1 MTASSELETE
11 YCRDKEEDKNFHLF
25 TYMECVSNVGECI
38 MVTPILPCDD
48 LRDGTRRNGRP
59 AELGREI
66 SIADLVWCKI
76 KGPYWW
82 PGKLIGCSARATKDY
97 FLVSCFGDRALGPVW
112 VSLIKPLWEHF
123 PLMEMQS
130 GTDKLRHAVDCALD
144 ELSRRAEYVLT
155 CRCVPREV
163 QTRFEAQAEVNAAS
177 VKNSSQ
183 RGAEDSVLNTAS
195 FTPRELVNYI
205 KKWGESPHDGP
216 SRLLLSVAKSQ
227 LLAFSR
233 WKGFPQLPEF
243 ISFGGKLENEADIMT
258 PLGDC
263 YQNPIEING
272 ANPEFEGCPG
282 MLAVKTGC
290 YISGSSER
298 KNRFQDGVHPG
309 RKRKTCLA
317 LCAENCLRTSTD
329 KVGSGKRARG
339 NSFLFGK
346 AAGPNESVSPC
357 TGAPT
362 MISMDRSVHMFE
374 RNHMAMLEVQSK
386 TECHMSN
393 SNELKHISLD
403 MVHTGRKRKSF
414 PASSAKNCQRMST
427 DEVGSDK
434 GACGNSFAKA
444 AGLYESA
451 SAFTGAPTTI
461 SVDQSMQFRQNHRA
475 MHRIHKVASESNGS
489 LPLAEH
495 LKESPS
501 GRSNKNAHSGLI
513 PHDSCSRKT
522 LLGYSSPKE
531 KLLRLCLLAGNPMRQ
546 NKFPTRTVRYFSE
559 FRNSVVPDRLLLK
572 SCEESAEEASV
583 VETRSTLTNF
593 GIAEPMDLRCFKDS
607 VRTGMITR
615 SIQEPRPPLENW
627 NAGDSQLE
635 TPCERSVPS
644 AVLKKDRQF
653 CPAFT
658 RGPRLPHEN
667 PPMELKKP
675 IHEDSGTRIECSKD
689 PFSTG
694 RTIQSIAVQQPS
706 LGNHSTEDPLIE
718 CERPL
723 PSIKP
728 QISQF
733 RRTLVHKL
741 QVRRPNPY
749 MIGEQPNDDIP
760 AMVLELSK
768 DSFMSSRI
776 IESIPKPQLS
786 LGNQNAGD
794 SLLKAPCKKSVP
806 SMEPETDCQFY
817 PVSIRKSQAPFQDPY
832 VEAKR
837 KSDDVPGTALE
848 CSHDTFMTSR
858 ITQSIPEQKV
868 LVKDEE
874 DTGISVLETPS
885 TKPAHLTEPQTNHH
899 FGPASTQEA
908 QSPCENPYVEVK
920 EPDGEVPGS
929 CKEDFFST
937 ALILTFTNLNLA
949 PSVTNLNKMFSC
961 FGPLKESESKVLNK
975 SKQVKIIFKNRMDAE
990 AAFIRLG
997 EQRFVGPSL
1006 RSYRLKYVRSCSL
1019 EASPSHVR
1027 KHNK

>member
-11 YCRDKEEDKNFHLF
+11 YCRDKEDDKNCHLLPS
-25 TYMECVSNVGECI
+25 MECVSNVGECV
-38 MVTPILPCDD
+38 MAAPILPCDD
-48 LRDGTRRNGRP
+48 LGDGTRRNGRP
-59 AELGREI
+59 AELGLEI
-66 SIADLVWCKI
+66 SISDLVWCKI

-82 PGKLIGCSARATKDY
+82 PGKLIGCSAGATKNY
-97 FLVSCFGDRALGPVW
+97 FLVACFGDPALGPVR

-163 QTRFEAQAEVNAAS
+163 QNRFEAQAEVNAAL
-177 VKNSSQ
+177 VKSSSQ

-205 KKWGESPHDGP
+205 KQWGESPHDGP

-233 WKGFPQLPEF
+233 WKGFPRLPKF

-258 PLGDC
+258 SLGDC

-290 YISGSSER
+290 YI
-298 KNRFQDGVHPG
+298 NR
-309 RKRKTCLA
+309 
-317 LCAENCLRTSTD
+317 
-329 KVGSGKRARG
+329 
-339 NSFLFGK
+339 
-346 AAGPNESVSPC
+346 
-357 TGAPT
+357 
-362 MISMDRSVHMFE
+362 
-374 RNHMAMLEVQSK
+374 
-386 TECHMSN
+386 
-393 SNELKHISLD
+393 SNELKHVSLD

-414 PASSAKNCQRMST
+414 PALSAKNCQRMST

-434 GACGNSFAKA
+434 GACGKSFAKA
-444 AGLYESA
+444 AGLYESE
-451 SAFTGAPTTI
+451 SSFTGAPTTI
-461 SVDQSMQFRQNHRA
+461 SMDQSMQFRQNHRA

-495 LKESPS
+495 LKESPP
-501 GRSNKNAHSGLI
+501 GRSNKNPHSGLI
-513 PHDSCSRKT
+513 PHDSGSRKT
-522 LLGYSSPKE
+522 LLGYASPKQ
-531 KLLRLCLLAGNPMRQ
+531 KLSQLCRLAGNPMRQ

-559 FRNSVVPDRLLLK
+559 FRNSVVPGHLLLK
-572 SCEESAEEASV
+572 SCAESAEEASV
-583 VETRSTLTNF
+583 VETQSTSTNF

-607 VRTGMITR
+607 VRTSTITR
-615 SIQEPRPPLENW
+615 SIQEPRLPLENW

-635 TPCERSVPS
+635 TLCERSVPS
-644 AVLKKDRQF
+644 VVLKKDHQF

-667 PPMELKKP
+667 PLMEVKKP
-675 IHEDSGTRIECSKD
+675 IHDDSGTRIECSKD

-706 LGNHSTEDPLIE
+706 LGNHNTEDPLIE

-728 QISQF
+728 QIGQF

-749 MIGEQPNDDIP
+749 MIGEQPNNAIP
-760 AMVLELSK
+760 ATVLELSE

-776 IESIPKPQLS
+776 IQSIPKPQQS

-806 SMEPETDCQFY
+806 SMEPQTDCQFC
-817 PVSIRKSQAPFQDPY
+817 PVSIRKSQAPFQDPC
-832 VEAKR
+832 VETKR
-837 KSDDVPGTALE
+837 QSDDFSGKALE
-848 CSHDTFMTSR
+848 CSHDTCMTSR

-874 DTGISVLETPS
+874 DTGVSVLETPI
-885 TKPAHLTEPQTNHH
+885 TKPAHLTGPQTNHH
-899 FGPASTQEA
+899 FGPASIQEA

-920 EPDGEVPGS
+920 EPDRDVPGS
-929 CKEDFFST
+929 CKEDYFST

-975 SKQVKIIFKNRMDAE
+975 SKQVKIIFKNSMDAE

-1019 EASPSHVR
+1019 EPSPSHVR
-1027 KHNK
+1027 RHN